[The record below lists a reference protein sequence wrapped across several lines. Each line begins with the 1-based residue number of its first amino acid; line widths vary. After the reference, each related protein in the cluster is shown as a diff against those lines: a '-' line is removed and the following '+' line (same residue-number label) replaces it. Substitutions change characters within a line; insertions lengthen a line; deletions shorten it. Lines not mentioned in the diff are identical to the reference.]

1 MGARGISAASPA
13 SAIGGFRGLISDSE
27 HTRIMGLDIGERR
40 IGVALSDSLRIIAG
54 ALTVV
59 ERVTDDAA
67 LKEIIDLARENE
79 VERIVVGMPRSL
91 DGSLGKQ
98 AQAVQSFVDLL
109 KKRTDIPVVTWDE
122 RLSTVAAER
131 TLLEVGMKRDKRK
144 KRRDSLAAAIILQ
157 GYLDRERNRVSGQ
170 NQDLS

>member
-1 MGARGISAASPA
+1 MHSRV
-13 SAIGGFRGLISDSE
+13 
-27 HTRIMGLDIGERR
+27 MGLDIGDKR
-40 IGVALSDSLRIIAG
+40 IGVALSDSLRIMAG

-67 LKEIIDLARENE
+67 LKQIIDLARENE

-98 AQAVQSFVDLL
+98 AQAVQFFVDLL

-131 TLLEVGMKRDKRK
+131 VMLETGMKRDKRK
-144 KRRDSLAAAIILQ
+144 KHRDSLAAAFILQ
-157 GYLDRERNRVSGQ
+157 GYLDRQKSRSPGQ
-170 NQDLS
+170 G

>member
-1 MGARGISAASPA
+1 MLCP
-13 SAIGGFRGLISDSE
+13 RGLARPRIQGLRIVSE
-27 HTRIMGLDIGERR
+27 QTRVMGLDIGEKR

-59 ERVTDDAA
+59 DRVTDDAA
-67 LKEIIDLARENE
+67 LKQIIDLARENE

-109 KKRTDIPVVTWDE
+109 KERTDIPVVTWDE

-131 TLLEVGMKRDKRK
+131 TMLETGMKRDKRK
-144 KRRDSLAAAIILQ
+144 KHRDSLAAAIILQ
-157 GYLDRERNRVSGQ
+157 GYLDRANTKP
-170 NQDLS
+170 

>member
-1 MGARGISAASPA
+1 
-13 SAIGGFRGLISDSE
+13 
-27 HTRIMGLDIGERR
+27 MGLDIGEKR
-40 IGVALSDSLRIIAG
+40 IGMALSDSLRIIAG

-67 LKEIIDLARENE
+67 LKEIIDLARDNE

-109 KKRTDIPVVTWDE
+109 KERTDITVVTWDE

-131 TLLEVGMKRDKRK
+131 TMLEVGMKRDKRK

-157 GYLDRERNRVSGQ
+157 GYLDRERSRVSGQ

>member
-1 MGARGISAASPA
+1 
-13 SAIGGFRGLISDSE
+13 LISDSKQ
-27 HTRIMGLDIGERR
+27 TRLMGLDIGERR

-67 LKEIIDLARENE
+67 LKQIIDLARENE

-109 KKRTDIPVVTWDE
+109 KERTDIPVVTWDE

-131 TLLEVGMKRDKRK
+131 TMLEVGMKRDKRK

-157 GYLDRERNRVSGQ
+157 GYLDRERSSASG
-170 NQDLS
+170 

>member
-1 MGARGISAASPA
+1 
-13 SAIGGFRGLISDSE
+13 
-27 HTRIMGLDIGERR
+27 MGLDIGERR

-67 LKEIIDLARENE
+67 LKQIIDLARENE

-109 KKRTDIPVVTWDE
+109 KERTDIPVVTWDE

-131 TLLEVGMKRDKRK
+131 TMLEVGMKRDKRK

-157 GYLDRERNRVSGQ
+157 GYLDRERSSASG
-170 NQDLS
+170 

>member
-1 MGARGISAASPA
+1 
-13 SAIGGFRGLISDSE
+13 
-27 HTRIMGLDIGERR
+27 MGLDIGDRR
-40 IGVALSDSLRIIAG
+40 IGVALSDSLRIMAG

-67 LKEIIDLARENE
+67 LKQIIDLARENE
-79 VERIVVGMPRSL
+79 AERIVVGMPRSL

-109 KKRTDIPVVTWDE
+109 KRRTDIPVVTWDE

-131 TLLEVGMKRDKRK
+131 TMLEVGMKRDKRK

-157 GYLDRERNRVSGQ
+157 GYLDRERSRVSGQ
-170 NQDLS
+170 NQDVS

>member
-1 MGARGISAASPA
+1 MRV
-13 SAIGGFRGLISDSE
+13 L
-27 HTRIMGLDIGERR
+27 GLDIGEKR
-40 IGVALSDSLRIIAG
+40 IGVALSDPLGIIAG

-59 ERVTDDAA
+59 DRVTDDAA
-67 LKEIIDLARENE
+67 LKQIIDLARENE
-79 VERIVVGMPRSL
+79 AERIVVGMPRSL

>member
-1 MGARGISAASPA
+1 
-13 SAIGGFRGLISDSE
+13 
-27 HTRIMGLDIGERR
+27 MGLDIGERR

-67 LKEIIDLARENE
+67 LKQIIDLARENE
-79 VERIVVGMPRSL
+79 AERIVVGMPRSL

-131 TLLEVGMKRDKRK
+131 TMLEVGMKRDKRK

-170 NQDLS
+170 DQGLS

>member
-1 MGARGISAASPA
+1 MRV
-13 SAIGGFRGLISDSE
+13 L
-27 HTRIMGLDIGERR
+27 GLDIGERR

-59 ERVTDDAA
+59 ERVTEDAA
-67 LKEIIDLARENE
+67 LKQIIDLARENE

-109 KKRTDIPVVTWDE
+109 KERTDIPVVTWDE

-131 TLLEVGMKRDKRK
+131 TMLEVGMKRDKRK

-157 GYLDRERNRVSGQ
+157 GYLDREKSRSSGQ
-170 NQDLS
+170 D

>member
-1 MGARGISAASPA
+1 
-13 SAIGGFRGLISDSE
+13 LISDSE
-27 HTRIMGLDIGERR
+27 HTRIMGLDIGEKR
-40 IGVALSDSLRIIAG
+40 IGVALSDPLGIIAG

-59 ERVTDDAA
+59 DRVTDDAA

-109 KKRTDIPVVTWDE
+109 KKRTDIPIVTWDE

-157 GYLDRERNRVSGQ
+157 GYLDRERSRASGQ

>member
-1 MGARGISAASPA
+1 MRM
-13 SAIGGFRGLISDSE
+13 L
-27 HTRIMGLDIGERR
+27 GLDIGERR
-40 IGVALSDSLRIIAG
+40 IGVALSDPLMIMAG

-79 VERIVVGMPRSL
+79 VESIVVGMPRSL

-109 KKRTDIPVVTWDE
+109 KERTEIPVITWDE
-122 RLSTVAAER
+122 RLSTVSAER
-131 TLLEVGMKRDKRK
+131 TLLETGMKRDKRK
-144 KRRDSLAAAIILQ
+144 KRRDSLAAAFILQ
-157 GYLDRERNRVSGQ
+157 GYLDREKSRSSGQ
-170 NQDLS
+170 D

>member
-1 MGARGISAASPA
+1 
-13 SAIGGFRGLISDSE
+13 
-27 HTRIMGLDIGERR
+27 MGLDIGDRR
-40 IGVALSDSLRIIAG
+40 IGVALSDSLRIMAG

-67 LKEIIDLARENE
+67 LKQIIDLARENE
-79 VERIVVGMPRSL
+79 AERIVVGMPRSL

-109 KKRTDIPVVTWDE
+109 KRRTDIPVVTWDE

-131 TLLEVGMKRDKRK
+131 TMLEVGMKRDKRK

-157 GYLDRERNRVSGQ
+157 GYLDRANSK
-170 NQDLS
+170 L

>member
-1 MGARGISAASPA
+1 
-13 SAIGGFRGLISDSE
+13 LISDSE
-27 HTRIMGLDIGERR
+27 HTRVMGLDIGERR

-67 LKEIIDLARENE
+67 LKQIIGLARENE
-79 VERIVVGMPRSL
+79 VERIVVGMPCSL

-109 KKRTDIPVVTWDE
+109 KERTDIPVVTWDE

-131 TLLEVGMKRDKRK
+131 TLLETGMKRDKRK
-144 KRRDSLAAAIILQ
+144 KHRDSLAAAIILQ
-157 GYLDRERNRVSGQ
+157 GYLDRERSRSSGQ
-170 NQDLS
+170 D